1 MVVGDELII
10 VKIVILVIFYFLIFV
25 VGLIGNGF
33 VIYVVLWFVK
43 MKIVINLYILNL
55 VVFDVLFLVSL
66 FFFIVIIILKDYYNF
81 IGKIGIF

>member
-33 VIYVVLWFVK
+33 VIYVVL
-43 MKIVINLYILNL
+43 
-55 VVFDVLFLVSL
+55 
-66 FFFIVIIILKDYYNF
+66 
-81 IGKIGIF
+81 